1 MPMIKIG
8 LWVSNSTYLL
18 ICNNIKIEFLNVKNS
33 PELIK
38 ETSLLILDETFSE
51 EGGLDYLNS
60 INKAVV
66 LMGNSTTST
75 ARMLLKNKSLF
86 DMISKRDFIILEKI
100 IDDFFKESVEYL
112 RIENSSSL
120 SLIKKDDIAYIS
132 YDRLLRRS
140 IITLFN
146 KEEYFSKISL
156 GELENILSLNFIR
169 VERGYIINKSKVK
182 SLDFKEE
189 SLIFYNNMT
198 LPLGKR
204 TLKKMESLVFKDELS
219 LNI

>member
-1 MPMIKIG
+1 MIKIG
-8 LWVSNSTYLL
+8 LWVSNSTSLL
-18 ICNNIKIEFLNVKNS
+18 ICNNIKKEFLNVKNS

-38 ETSLLILDETFSE
+38 ETTLLILDETFSE
-51 EGGLDYLNS
+51 EGGLEYLNF

-86 DMISKRDFIILEKI
+86 DMISKRDFIVLEKI
-100 IDDFFKESVEYL
+100 IDDFSKENIEYL

-120 SLIKKDDIAYIS
+120 SLIKKEDIAYIS

-140 IITLFN
+140 IITLSN
-146 KEEYFSKISL
+146 KEEYFSKVSL

-189 SLIFYNNMT
+189 LLIFYENMT

-204 TLKKMESLVFKDELS
+204 TLKKMGNLVFKDIYS

>member
-1 MPMIKIG
+1 MIKIG
-8 LWVSNSTYLL
+8 LWVSNSTDLL
-18 ICNNIKIEFLNVKNS
+18 ICNNIKREFLNVKAS

-38 ETSLLILDETFSE
+38 DISLLILDETFFE
-51 EGGLDYLNS
+51 EGGLEYLHL

-75 ARMLLKNKSLF
+75 ARMLLKNNSLF
-86 DMISKRDFIILEKI
+86 DMISKRDFIVLEKI
-100 IDDFFKESVEYL
+100 IDDFFKESFEYL

-120 SLIKKDDIAYIS
+120 SVIRKEDIAYIS
-132 YDRLLRRS
+132 YDRLSRRA
-140 IITLFN
+140 IITLSN
-146 KEEYFSKISL
+146 KEEYFSKISM

-169 VERGYIINKSKVK
+169 VERGYIINKSKVI

-189 SLIFYNNMT
+189 LLIFYDNIT

-204 TLKKMESLVFKDELS
+204 TLKKMESLVFSEKHS

>member
-1 MPMIKIG
+1 MIKIG
-8 LWVSNSTYLL
+8 LWVSNSTSLL
-18 ICNNIKIEFLNVKNS
+18 ICNNIKREFLNVKTS

-38 ETSLLILDETFSE
+38 ETSLLILDETFSK
-51 EGGLDYLNS
+51 EGGLEYLNS

-86 DMISKRDFIILEKI
+86 DMISKRDFIVLEKI
-100 IDDFFKESVEYL
+100 IDDFSRESVEYL
-112 RIENSSSL
+112 KIENSTSL
-120 SLIKKDDIAYIS
+120 SLVKKEDIAYIS
-132 YDRLLRRS
+132 YDRLQRRS
-140 IITLFN
+140 IITLSN
-146 KEEYFSKISL
+146 REEYFSKISL
-156 GELENILSLNFIR
+156 GELEKILSLNFIR

-189 SLIFYNNMT
+189 LLIFYDNMT

-204 TLKKMESLVFKDELS
+204 TLKKMESLVFSEKIS

>member
-1 MPMIKIG
+1 MIKIG
-8 LWVSNSTYLL
+8 LWVSNSTSLL
-18 ICNNIKIEFLNVKNS
+18 ICNNIKREFLNVKTS
-33 PELIK
+33 PELIE

-51 EGGLDYLNS
+51 EGGLEYLNS

-86 DMISKRDFIILEKI
+86 DMISKRDFIVLEKI
-100 IDDFFKESVEYL
+100 IDDFSKESVEYL

-120 SLIKKDDIAYIS
+120 SLIKKEDIAYIS

-140 IITLFN
+140 IITLSN
-146 KEEYFSKISL
+146 KEEYFSKVSL

-169 VERGYIINKSKVK
+169 VERGYIINKRKIK

-189 SLIFYNNMT
+189 LLIFYENMT

-204 TLKKMESLVFKDELS
+204 TLKKMEDVVFKENLTI
-219 LNI
+219 NI

>member
-1 MPMIKIG
+1 MTKIG

-18 ICNNIKIEFLNVKNS
+18 ICNNIKREFLNVKTS
-33 PELIK
+33 PELVK

-51 EGGLDYLNS
+51 EGGLEYLNS

-75 ARMLLKNKSLF
+75 ARMLLKNNSLF
-86 DMISKRDFIILEKI
+86 DMISKRDFIVLEKI
-100 IDDFFKESVEYL
+100 IDDFFKENVKYL
-112 RIENSSSL
+112 KIENSTSL
-120 SLIKKDDIAYIS
+120 SLIKKEDIAYIS

-140 IITLFN
+140 IITLSN
-146 KEEYFSKISL
+146 RDEYFSKISL

-189 SLIFYNNMT
+189 LLIFYDNMT

-204 TLKKMESLVFKDELS
+204 TLKKMESLVFSEKFS

>member
-1 MPMIKIG
+1 MFKIG

-18 ICNNIKIEFLNVKNS
+18 ICNNIKREFLDVKTS

-38 ETSLLILDETFSE
+38 ETSLLILDETFPK
-51 EGGLDYLNS
+51 EGGLEYLNS

-75 ARMLLKNKSLF
+75 ARMLLKDNSLF
-86 DMISKRDFIILEKI
+86 DMISKRDFIVLEKI
-100 IDDFFKESVEYL
+100 IDDFFKENIKYL

-120 SLIKKDDIAYIS
+120 SLIKKEDIAYIS
-132 YDRLLRRS
+132 YDRILRRS

-146 KEEYFSKISL
+146 KEEYFSKVSL
-156 GELENILSLNFIR
+156 GELENILSQNFIR
-169 VERGYIINKSKVK
+169 VERGYIINQRKIK

-189 SLIFYNNMT
+189 LLIFYDNMT

-204 TLKKMESLVFKDELS
+204 TLKKMESLVFKENFS

>member
-1 MPMIKIG
+1 MIKIG
-8 LWVSNSTYLL
+8 LWVSNSTSLL
-18 ICNNIKIEFLNVKNS
+18 ICNNIKREFLNVKTS

-51 EGGLDYLNS
+51 EGGLEYLNS

-86 DMISKRDFIILEKI
+86 DMISKRDFIVLEKI
-100 IDDFFKESVEYL
+100 IDDFSKESIEYL
-112 RIENSSSL
+112 RIENTSSL
-120 SLIKKDDIAYIS
+120 SLIKKEDIAYIS

-140 IITLFN
+140 IITLSN
-146 KEEYFSKISL
+146 KEEYFSKVSL

-169 VERGYIINKSKVK
+169 VERGYIINKRKIK

-189 SLIFYNNMT
+189 LLIFGDNMT

-204 TLKKMESLVFKDELS
+204 TLKKMESLVFSEKNS

>member
-1 MPMIKIG
+1 MIKIG

-18 ICNNIKIEFLNVKNS
+18 ICNNIKIEFLNVKKS

-51 EGGLDYLNS
+51 EGGLNYLNS

-86 DMISKRDFIILEKI
+86 DMISKRDFIMLEKV

-120 SLIKKDDIAYIS
+120 SLIKKEDIAYIS

-146 KEEYFSKISL
+146 KEEYFSKVSL

-189 SLIFYNNMT
+189 VLVFYDNMT

-204 TLKKMESLVFKDELS
+204 TLKKMESLVFTETFS